1 MFKESIKQRQPSL
14 QQNLSEDFD
23 FLLFIATRKNT
34 LRFANQKKIKAV
46 KSHRKVTWKKR
57 NMEKMKHKFFK
68 NNKLNFYS
76 WLSLGAQ
83 VTQYE
88 IELT

>member
-1 MFKESIKQRQPSL
+1 
-14 QQNLSEDFD
+14 
-23 FLLFIATRKNT
+23 
-34 LRFANQKKIKAV
+34 
-46 KSHRKVTWKKR
+46 
-57 NMEKMKHKFFK
+57 MKHKFFK

-88 IELT
+88 IELTWEIS